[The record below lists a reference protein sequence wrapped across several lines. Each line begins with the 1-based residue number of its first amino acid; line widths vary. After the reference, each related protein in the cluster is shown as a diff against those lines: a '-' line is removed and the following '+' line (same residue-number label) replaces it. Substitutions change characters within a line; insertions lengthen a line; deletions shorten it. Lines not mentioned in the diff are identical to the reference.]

1 MDIGLYQVKYPFRKL
16 IRFLLPLFKHSNP
29 NWISLALLPVGLLMA
44 WCYWQALAQHQNA
57 YLLYAILLGFLRMV
71 VATLDGLVAVTYSK
85 STTVGDI
92 LNRITPELCDLLLY
106 PTILLALQ
114 RFDGL
119 ALGVLTISWAI
130 CFFGMQGAA
139 SGCPVQSVGPC
150 GQTDRLAALLAFSG
164 LQFLSLHFGWAVDF
178 MTYFFLWILVG
189 GSLTVVLR
197 LQRTLKAA
205 REKDA
210 SPTESSP

>member
-1 MDIGLYQVKYPFRKL
+1 VDIGLYQVKYPFRKL
-16 IRFLLPLFKHSNP
+16 IRFLVPVFKHSNP

-44 WCYWQALAQHQNA
+44 WCYWEALARHQST

-92 LNRITPELCDLLLY
+92 LNRVTPELCDLLLY

-114 RFDGL
+114 HFDGL
-119 ALGVLTISWAI
+119 GLGVLTISWAI
-130 CFFGMQGAA
+130 GFFGLQGAA

-150 GQTDRLAALLAFSG
+150 GQTDRLAALLAFSL
-164 LQFLSLHFGWAVDF
+164 LQFLSLHFHWGVDF
-178 MTYFFLWILVG
+178 LTYFFVWILVG
-189 GSLTVVLR
+189 GSLTVALR

-205 REKDA
+205 TEKDA
-210 SPTESSP
+210 SVSQPV